1 MSKLLPNIDKKQLK
15 LTSHY
20 ISNALNSER
29 KHELGERSRKGN
41 APKDRNAALLSSTV
55 LEDFEE
61 TMLPDDEN
69 STSEDTD
76 QDGLTS
82 SSQPLDDSITALK
95 QTISTEN
102 KADDEQIAC
111 TPNYQKSTK
120 CDESCKFSQKHKKKV
135 QMIQCCFCMSWY
147 HQLCV
152 GIGKDDPIGI
162 WVCLNCRSVPTS
174 IQNEIS
180 NLKLDVDQLKTTTEL
195 ILSSVTTLTTK
206 LENSMGGF
214 NDRLTALTRQINLH
228 DITTTEANNS
238 VENLMRAL

>member
-1 MSKLLPNIDKKQLK
+1 MATNPELMRVEESVQEKFVELIRNLSHLEMKNFQKHKYAEIVFLDMSKLLSYIDTKQLK

-20 ISNALNSER
+20 ISNALDSER

-69 STSEDTD
+69 STSKDTD
-76 QDGLTS
+76 QEGLTS
-82 SSQPLDDSITALK
+82 SSEPLDDSITGLK

-102 KADDEQIAC
+102 KAVDEQIAC
-111 TPNYQKSTK
+111 TPNYQKSAK
-120 CDESCKFSQKHKKKV
+120 CCESFQFSQKHKKKV
-135 QMIQCCFCMSWY
+135 EMIQFCFCISWY
-147 HQLCV
+147 HQLCA
-152 GIGKDDPIGI
+152 GIGKDDPIRI

-180 NLKLDVDQLKTTTEL
+180 SLKLDVD
-195 ILSSVTTLTTK
+195 
-206 LENSMGGF
+206 
-214 NDRLTALTRQINLH
+214 
-228 DITTTEANNS
+228 
-238 VENLMRAL
+238 